1 MPWKKVNGKWGE
13 FPDDQ
18 TASPEPASETPQ
30 PPVEPTDDVTN
41 ATAEVFNALDNEAEE
56 STSNKETP
64 NPIKPA
70 SKDLPK
76 PTEQTASVNNLEP
89 IKVQNISADNTAEIP
104 NSRDP
109 EELEKD
115 EEIAD
120 VNTSMESEKAVD
132 TTADES
138 SSEQDEEGISA
149 DEEVGPVREKKIPN
163 SAKQKKKR
171 KNPMSNRKMFC
182 WIFGSVILVTLA
194 VVLFFTIY
202 YQKRQYN
209 SKSSGAEGTDN
220 NIRVPTLAPIRPGES
235 YSPTT
240 TFSPTDSPT
249 LTPPT
254 LAPTEN
260 FIDPLMEFLED
271 SQVPFD
277 RDPSSPNF
285 KAVKWLADEAQI
297 GSTAGGVNSTYG
309 NGLKLSPRL
318 IQRFALLTLQ
328 FALES
333 SDGFAVKYLDECQW
347 GGVTCADVGNRTGYV
362 NEINF
367 SYSGMTGTI
376 PPEIKLLKDLVKL
389 DLSNNNLQGSIPEA
403 LYRLTGLE
411 EITLFKNQLT
421 GKLSNSLGNLWS
433 LYVFY

>member
-1 MPWKKVNGKWGE
+1 MNLASPFRRQKLVSLLLLLFTAAFSLQGSLVSAQGSLPPSQAPTVSAAPTTAAPTKAPEPRCSECCRCNKLGTKALRAEFAGKEKGTPQYKNAANKCLRVCKNRQKNKQFRLRPILRTNQCRIFCKRAAVGTKRRIRQFCEEYEYCKKKPRTARPTQAPTISLLPTAPANDNI
-13 FPDDQ
+13 DDIPTQ
-18 TASPEPASETPQ
+18 APSISLIPTAS
-30 PPVEPTDDVTN
+30 
-41 ATAEVFNALDNEAEE
+41 
-56 STSNKETP
+56 
-64 NPIKPA
+64 
-70 SKDLPK
+70 
-76 PTEQTASVNNLEP
+76 
-89 IKVQNISADNTAEIP
+89 
-104 NSRDP
+104 
-109 EELEKD
+109 
-115 EEIAD
+115 
-120 VNTSMESEKAVD
+120 
-132 TTADES
+132 
-138 SSEQDEEGISA
+138 
-149 DEEVGPVREKKIPN
+149 
-163 SAKQKKKR
+163 
-171 KNPMSNRKMFC
+171 
-182 WIFGSVILVTLA
+182 TL
-194 VVLFFTIY
+194 
-202 YQKRQYN
+202 
-209 SKSSGAEGTDN
+209 
-220 NIRVPTLAPIRPGES
+220 
-235 YSPTT
+235 
-240 TFSPTDSPT
+240 
-249 LTPPT
+249 
-254 LAPTEN
+254 

-271 SQVPFD
+271 SQVSFD

-297 GSTAGGVNSTYG
+297 GSTADGVNSTYG

-333 SDGFAVKYLDECQW
+333 SDGFAVKNLDECQW

-433 LYVFY
+433 LYVLY